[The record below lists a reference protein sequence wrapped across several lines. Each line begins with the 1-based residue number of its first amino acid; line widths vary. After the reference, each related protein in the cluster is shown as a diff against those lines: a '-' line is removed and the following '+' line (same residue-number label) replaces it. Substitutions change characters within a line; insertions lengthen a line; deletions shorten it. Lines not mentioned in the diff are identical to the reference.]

1 MRFPGALKD
10 VATAVPA
17 VGKLLVRLVR
27 DERIEKKYRVGAGL
41 ALAYAALP
49 FDLIPDRIPVL
60 GKVDDAAVAVLAMT
74 RLLEAA
80 GEDIVREHWDG
91 SPGSLDA
98 VLGALAIAGRFVP
111 KRLRMAASAVAR

>member
-1 MRFPGALKD
+1 MKFPVALKD
-10 VATAVPA
+10 VVTTVPA

-27 DERIEKKYRVGAGL
+27 DERIETKYRVGAGL
-41 ALAYAALP
+41 ALVYAVLP

-80 GEDIVREHWDG
+80 GEDIVREHWDA